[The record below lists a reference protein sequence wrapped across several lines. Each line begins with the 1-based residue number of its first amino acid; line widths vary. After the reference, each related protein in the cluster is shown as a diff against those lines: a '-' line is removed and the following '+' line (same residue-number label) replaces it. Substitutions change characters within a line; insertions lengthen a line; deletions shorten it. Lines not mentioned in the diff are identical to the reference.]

1 MSPAPTCTAP
11 CCATSAGATASGGST
26 GRSTSIKR
34 SSTIDRAGA
43 MTSGSWRGSAVLLL
57 VAPLVGAALVAPT
70 RESVL
75 YVSNE
80 VSNSITAIS
89 PRSVGAIATIAVGR
103 RPRGMALSPDHRTA
117 YVALGEDNALG
128 VIDVAAAKMTGTLP
142 AGRDPELVVL
152 SPDGKTAYVSNERS
166 EEHTSELQS
175 PCNLVCRLL
184 LEKKKKK
191 QSTPITAI

>member
-34 SSTIDRAGA
+34 SSTIERDGA

-70 RESVL
+70 PEPVL

-80 VSNSITAIS
+80 VSNSITVIS
-89 PRSVGAIATIAVGR
+89 LLTYNTGSGVGAT
-103 RPRGMALSPDHRTA
+103 
-117 YVALGEDNALG
+117 
-128 VIDVAAAKMTGTLP
+128 
-142 AGRDPELVVL
+142 
-152 SPDGKTAYVSNERS
+152 
-166 EEHTSELQS
+166 
-175 PCNLVCRLL
+175 
-184 LEKKKKK
+184 
-191 QSTPITAI
+191 